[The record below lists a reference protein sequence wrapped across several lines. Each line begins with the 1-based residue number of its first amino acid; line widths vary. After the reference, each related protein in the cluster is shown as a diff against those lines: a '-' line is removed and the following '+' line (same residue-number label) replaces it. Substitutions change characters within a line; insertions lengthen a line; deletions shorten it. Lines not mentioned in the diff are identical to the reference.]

1 MVSSLWVLSDSI
13 GGYLGDTLGSL
24 AYDKFGFEDGSV
36 IMAVIMILS
45 VGLILIYLL
54 CRRFL
59 SRDKHEA
66 SQEERKGRPFVH
78 CCLNSKYMSFTIKLS
93 TGVLRAALI
102 IRLPPHTSPPLLLI
116 CRFVNVISD
125 FMLLFIS

>member
-24 AYDKFGFEDGSV
+24 AYDEFGFEDGSV
-36 IMAVIMILS
+36 IMAVIMVLS

-54 CRRFL
+54 CMKFL

-66 SQEERKGRPFVH
+66 SQEERKG
-78 CCLNSKYMSFTIKLS
+78 LLS
-93 TGVLRAALI
+93 TA
-102 IRLPPHTSPPLLLI
+102 
-116 CRFVNVISD
+116 
-125 FMLLFIS
+125 